1 MLISTL
7 PSLQALIKEQ
17 EAMARGTLMA
27 RRERGRNECQFWFVN
42 GFLTERSDAAIVW
55 RLAQTRR
62 RHFGHNGSETQMVSG
77 GMGAGSTRKM
87 MVQRHL
93 HPGRYR

>member
-1 MLISTL
+1 MSILVCDGFSQ
-7 PSLQALIKEQ
+7 SAL
-17 EAMARGTLMA
+17 
-27 RRERGRNECQFWFVN
+27 N
-42 GFLTERSDAAIVW
+42 AAIVW

-77 GMGAGSTRKM
+77 GMGAGSTKKM